1 MRFWPSDRRDL
12 GLRDHFGLR
21 LELQMVKAVSG
32 PFLRSLVTGS
42 MTDKRDKPAK
52 AAPQTREDR
61 LKAALKANMG
71 KRKAQA
77 KARKASDTQEK
88 E

>member
-1 MRFWPSDRRDL
+1 MQAL
-12 GLRDHFGLR
+12 T
-21 LELQMVKAVSG
+21 G
-32 PFLRSLVTGS
+32 PFLPSLVTGA
-42 MTDKRDKPAK
+42 MTNTRKDPTKD
-52 AAPQTREDR
+52 APKTREER

-77 KARKASDTQEK
+77 KARKAADTDNK

>member
-1 MRFWPSDRRDL
+1 
-12 GLRDHFGLR
+12 
-21 LELQMVKAVSG
+21 
-32 PFLRSLVTGS
+32 
-42 MTDKRDKPAK
+42 MTDKNSKTAKAKPA
-52 AAPQTREDR
+52 QTREDR

-77 KARKASDTQEK
+77 RARAADAGNTGK

>member
-1 MRFWPSDRRDL
+1 MQAL
-12 GLRDHFGLR
+12 T
-21 LELQMVKAVSG
+21 G
-32 PFLRSLVTGS
+32 PFLRGLITGT
-42 MTDKRDKPAK
+42 MTDKREKPTK
-52 AAPQTREDR
+52 DAPQTREER

-77 KARKASDTQEK
+77 RARKAADTQEK